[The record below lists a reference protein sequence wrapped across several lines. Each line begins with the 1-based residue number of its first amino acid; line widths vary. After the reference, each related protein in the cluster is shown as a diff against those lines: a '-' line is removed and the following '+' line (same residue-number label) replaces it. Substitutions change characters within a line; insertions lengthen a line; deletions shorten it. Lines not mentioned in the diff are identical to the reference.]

1 LGLPRDTS
9 PLAARP
15 RSIRWAL
22 ALSIAVALALAAPA
36 EASIIGPE
44 APHSPNAG
52 DMSTAYWVMLVVAVL
67 VVLAVNAALVAA
79 VMRFRAGRGRV
90 AVRETAGRGVATRAA
105 VGVGVLAVA
114 ILVFGVVMTSQTR
127 SVEPSGPSGL
137 SAANARFAQVG
148 LQDAPPVPATVEPD
162 AEPRSPVVIDVIG
175 QQWLWRFEYPGH
187 DPTVSPLFSY
197 GELVLPVDTT
207 VILNVTSTDVMHT
220 WWIPSL
226 GGQVQ
231 AVPGSVSQTWLRADA
246 EGRYRGA
253 STTFSG
259 TNFPAMR
266 AWVRV
271 VSPDAYQSYVE
282 ELQRELQEAQRIV
295 QEQVEQGTGPAGV
308 TP

>member
-1 LGLPRDTS
+1 LGP
-9 PLAARP
+9 PLDKPLRALRA

-22 ALSIAVALALAAPA
+22 ASAAAVALVLAAPA
-36 EASIIGPE
+36 EASVLGPE
-44 APHSPNAG
+44 TPHSPNAE

-67 VVLAVNAALVAA
+67 AVIAVHVALLGA
-79 VMRFRAGRGRV
+79 VMRFRGGRGRV
-90 AVRETAGRGVATRAA
+90 AVRETAGRGVVARAA
-105 VGVGVLAVA
+105 VGLGVLAAAV
-114 ILVFGVVMTSQTR
+114 LVFGIVMTSETR
-127 SVEPSGPSGL
+127 SVEPSGPEGL
-137 SAANARFAQVG
+137 SAGNARYAQVG
-148 LQDAPPVPATVEPD
+148 LGDAPPVPPTEEEI
-162 AEPRSPVVIDVIG
+162 AEPRGPVVIDVIG

-187 DPTVSPLFSY
+187 DPSVSPRFSY

-231 AVPGSVSQTWLRADA
+231 AVPGDVSQTWLRADE
-246 EGRYRGA
+246 EGVYEGA

-271 VSPDAYQSYVE
+271 VGADEYGSYVE
-282 ELQRELQEAQRIV
+282 QLERELRAAQNAV
-295 QEQVEQGTGPAGV
+295 QEQVEQGAGPAGV
-308 TP
+308 P